1 MQLYIVDDD
10 PLVAQAIDIS
20 ARSIGFQCRIFSSAN
35 AFLDELDELEH
46 GCVLLDIRLPGMSGL
61 ELLDNLTDRRR
72 AWPVVML
79 TGYAEVDSAV
89 RSFRSGAVHFL
100 SKPFKKA
107 ALLDALKEA
116 EQIGMRRIRE
126 AVDPKVVEAL
136 RTLTRR
142 EREILSA
149 ISEGMQSK
157 AIAWDLGIS
166 IRTVDLHRSN
176 IIAKLSARNT
186 SQAVAMAKACGFG
199 VGS

>member
-1 MQLYIVDDD
+1 MMQLYIVDDD
-10 PLVAQAIDIS
+10 PLVARSIEMS
-20 ARSIGFQCRIFSSAN
+20 ARSIGFQSRIFSSAN
-35 AFLDELDELEH
+35 AFLEELGKLEH
-46 GCVLLDIRLPGMSGL
+46 GCVLLDIKLPGMSGL
-61 ELLDNLTDRRR
+61 ELLDNLTEKRR

-79 TGYAEVDSAV
+79 TGYAEVGSAV

-100 SKPFKKA
+100 NKPFKRTE
-107 ALLDALKEA
+107 LLDALKEA

-176 IIAKLSARNT
+176 ILAKLSARNT
-186 SQAVAMAKACGFG
+186 S
-199 VGS
+199 